1 MNYELKDVV
10 VGGWTV
16 KLVNDP
22 DGQLSVYLSHQDGTE
37 IHECG
42 ADISKLNESFKVIEW
57 AERFTTD
64 KIETEFEEDWQN
76 FVENN
81 SNFKST

>member
-1 MNYELKDVV
+1 M
-10 VGGWTV
+10 
-16 KLVNDP
+16 
-22 DGQLSVYLSHQDGTE
+22 YLSHQDGTE

-42 ADISKLNESFKVIEW
+42 ADISKLNESFKVVEW
-57 AERFTTD
+57 GERFTTD

>member
-37 IHECG
+37 IHECD